1 MLVYVLRKNKKCKRK
16 ILLKDYHI
24 ESVNKYKSIMGVD
37 IPNESIV
44 VASRDMLLQVNRDY
58 TKTEVVMNE

>member
-1 MLVYVLRKNKKCKRK
+1 MLVYVLKTNKKCKRK

-44 VASRDMLLQVNRDY
+44 VASRDVLLQVKRDY
-58 TKTEVVMNE
+58 KKMGVVMNE